1 MREHAERIVLLVQM
15 MGASRMSGF
24 HAGPKVR
31 KTCSPVVHLHLGE
44 EQCVEAVLGMISDSI
59 DAWSTRQYDFYQ
71 RILNG
76 IL

>member
-1 MREHAERIVLLVQM
+1 
-15 MGASRMSGF
+15 
-24 HAGPKVR
+24 
-31 KTCSPVVHLHLGE
+31 
-44 EQCVEAVLGMISDSI
+44 MISDSI